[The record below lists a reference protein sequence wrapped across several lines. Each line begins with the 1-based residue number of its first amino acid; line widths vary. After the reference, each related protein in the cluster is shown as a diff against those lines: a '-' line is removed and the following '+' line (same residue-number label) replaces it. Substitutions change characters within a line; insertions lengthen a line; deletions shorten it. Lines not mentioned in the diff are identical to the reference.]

1 MSQSVKE
8 FVRQSGVEVQS
19 PNSNSN
25 DNFARELEEAMNV
38 ETNAQREAI
47 RRRESVARASSFF
60 RAPVRTMRPV
70 QVPQRLQ
77 ENLINNQ
84 TYEPLSDEFTDVMS
98 TARPRQD
105 LEISKLNPGM
115 FNATVDSG
123 FGQKD
128 TLIDIKK
135 ILLKIPL
142 GRTSIGEG
150 LYIDTKEIKGI
161 YGQFKT
167 GFSHTKESGPRGD
180 INKDFHS
187 AQFMLTLS
195 NDIESKGATVNFYR
209 NGKIRFSGGFV
220 GTNISNQ
227 PELIRRF
234 MVNAYTDRQ
243 PFFYNPFTYNNLSGQ
258 FRVNGTFKSLTRIA
272 QNSSIYGMTRV
283 SYEPEL
289 APFLYAYF
297 GDTKF
302 ILSGSGNV
310 QISGAKN
317 PSDMLASYDFG
328 KKFVRDLNDRGEITV
343 TGMFEKGIKTKVSK
357 PKPKPKSKSVSKRK
371 YTKRTLTRNQVN
383 AIMINSKMCA
393 RMKKSELVDLARRM
407 GVVNFRITT
416 QGGSRLATKDEIC
429 ARIKKKTGKEN
440 VTVNNKK
447 LVGTGNTFRV
457 GRKICTDMTKEQLVR
472 VAGIL
477 KITLDEKET
486 KKSICKKIEKVR
498 NNLAKP
504 KPKPI
509 APPKPTKRQVQR
521 EKKTTQVGVKRAE
534 VMKKR
539 GLDENSIR
547 KDITKLYGDKWVK
560 RYKPNINQDVRNMKS
575 ALNAI
580 TRGNKMG
587 VPFKKNINETK
598 KKVVNR
604 WKMERRRELER
615 KYLMNTVNVTS
626 IANSLKNDYRRAAA
640 NYIMNQKTP
649 PSKKKM
655 DDYRKYW
662 LKFRANVNANG
673 QNPWNKVTKAA
684 RGRNFIPA
692 RARVEKV

>member
-1 MSQSVKE
+1 
-8 FVRQSGVEVQS
+8 
-19 PNSNSN
+19 
-25 DNFARELEEAMNV
+25 
-38 ETNAQREAI
+38 
-47 RRRESVARASSFF
+47 
-60 RAPVRTMRPV
+60 
-70 QVPQRLQ
+70 
-77 ENLINNQ
+77 
-84 TYEPLSDEFTDVMS
+84 
-98 TARPRQD
+98 
-105 LEISKLNPGM
+105 
-115 FNATVDSG
+115 
-123 FGQKD
+123 
-128 TLIDIKK
+128 
-135 ILLKIPL
+135 
-142 GRTSIGEG
+142 
-150 LYIDTKEIKGI
+150 
-161 YGQFKT
+161 
-167 GFSHTKESGPRGD
+167 
-180 INKDFHS
+180 
-187 AQFMLTLS
+187 
-195 NDIESKGATVNFYR
+195 
-209 NGKIRFSGGFV
+209 
-220 GTNISNQ
+220 
-227 PELIRRF
+227 
-234 MVNAYTDRQ
+234 
-243 PFFYNPFTYNNLSGQ
+243 
-258 FRVNGTFKSLTRIA
+258 
-272 QNSSIYGMTRV
+272 
-283 SYEPEL
+283 
-289 APFLYAYF
+289 
-297 GDTKF
+297 
-302 ILSGSGNV
+302 
-310 QISGAKN
+310 
-317 PSDMLASYDFG
+317 
-328 KKFVRDLNDRGEITV
+328 
-343 TGMFEKGIKTKVSK
+343 
-357 PKPKPKSKSVSKRK
+357 
-371 YTKRTLTRNQVN
+371 
-383 AIMINSKMCA
+383 
-393 RMKKSELVDLARRM
+393 
-407 GVVNFRITT
+407 
-416 QGGSRLATKDEIC
+416 
-429 ARIKKKTGKEN
+429 
-440 VTVNNKK
+440 
-447 LVGTGNTFRV
+447 
-457 GRKICTDMTKEQLVR
+457 MTKEQLVR